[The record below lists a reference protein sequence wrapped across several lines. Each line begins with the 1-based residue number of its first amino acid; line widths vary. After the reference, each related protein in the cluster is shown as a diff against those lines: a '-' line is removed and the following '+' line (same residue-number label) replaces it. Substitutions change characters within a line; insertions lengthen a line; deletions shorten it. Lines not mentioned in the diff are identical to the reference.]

1 MCKYESFFPGCTT
14 CIYKYLQSFYPPQ
27 KAHKST
33 HHGEIKQIWR
43 LEQLSSH
50 STIRHIIAI
59 VYFRKSTAEKA
70 ISNCARNEF
79 WASTGTVW
87 CTENFIFWMTFSW
100 VIYSHHGW
108 QGTFLEQQSKRH
120 WKALPNVTKQSK
132 RKYLARNWIPQS
144 WMRELLRFA
153 PDANVSW
160 ASSKICHSAVLHDV
174 R

>member
-1 MCKYESFFPGCTT
+1 MERSKSYDASLHSRAGLGRSAFRACASTYLARAIFSDVKSRVTRRVMCKYESFFPSCTT

-79 WASTGTVW
+79 WASTGTV
-87 CTENFIFWMTFSW
+87 
-100 VIYSHHGW
+100 
-108 QGTFLEQQSKRH
+108 
-120 WKALPNVTKQSK
+120 
-132 RKYLARNWIPQS
+132 
-144 WMRELLRFA
+144 
-153 PDANVSW
+153 
-160 ASSKICHSAVLHDV
+160 
-174 R
+174 